1 MRDVLS
7 VIEDWREVRDKV
19 SYSALPYFD
28 MRDVFCVIEGWPE
41 ARDKVSYSALPYFD
55 MRDVFS
61 LDDAIIVKGKIMI
74 NLLYFAH
81 LGWFDEARLM
91 KDSLAWTGRRVK
103 ITSSFK
109 EKYLY

>member
-7 VIEDWREVRDKV
+7 VMED
-19 SYSALPYFD
+19 
-28 MRDVFCVIEGWPE
+28 WPE

-61 LDDAIIVKGKIMI
+61 LYDAILVKGKIMI
-74 NLLYFAH
+74 HLLYFAH
-81 LGWFDEARLM
+81 LGWLDEARLM
-91 KDSLAWTGRRVK
+91 KDSLAWTGRGVE

-109 EKYLY
+109 EKYLYQFFNKVEITSYFKEKGMFNKINVA